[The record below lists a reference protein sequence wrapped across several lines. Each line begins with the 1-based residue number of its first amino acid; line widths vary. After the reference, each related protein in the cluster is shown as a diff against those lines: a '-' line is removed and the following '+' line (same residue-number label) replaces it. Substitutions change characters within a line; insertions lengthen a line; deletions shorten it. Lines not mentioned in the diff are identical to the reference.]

1 MPRRP
6 HRSSQAA
13 ALFGALLARVDA
25 WRHGYALM
33 LETGLASG
41 TLYPL
46 LMRLADEGLLE
57 AEWRPPVPP
66 ARAPRHAYRLTA
78 RGRAFAHA
86 RLAEAGTAAKR
97 RGEVAV

>member
-6 HRSSQAA
+6 HRSRQAA
-13 ALFGALLARVDA
+13 ALLRALLARADA
-25 WRHGYALM
+25 WRHGYELM
-33 LETGLASG
+33 VETGLASG

-57 AEWRPPVPP
+57 AEWRPPVAP

-78 RGRAFAHA
+78 LGRAFAHA
-86 RLAEAGTAAKR
+86 RLAEDAAAAVPAGAPAL
-97 RGEVAV
+97 